1 MAGREDPRR
10 AGSPPRSTALHPTM
24 AVGRIEAQEC
34 LLLVEEEEEEEVLDL
49 LEEVLAL
56 EGRARGECRC
66 NASRPAN

>member
-1 MAGREDPRR
+1 
-10 AGSPPRSTALHPTM
+10 M
-24 AVGRIEAQEC
+24 AVGQIEAQEC